1 MLPLQS
7 FPLEK
12 GETGFVYRIE
22 CAATQSR
29 LCRAEGKEETH
40 CSLSFPCALP
50 TTYLDNRYKRGPD
63 ESNAPTQRRRSY
75 TTPSN
80 VEPCEK
86 VTLECINVN
95 KINIYSIKL
104 EIYDKY
110 VMIMHMDNVDLT
122 FGALTPPLGTF

>member
-75 TTPSN
+75 MTPSN
-80 VEPCEK
+80 VEPCER
-86 VTLECINVN
+86 VTRMSKFVY
-95 KINIYSIKL
+95 K
-104 EIYDKY
+104 
-110 VMIMHMDNVDLT
+110 
-122 FGALTPPLGTF
+122 FF